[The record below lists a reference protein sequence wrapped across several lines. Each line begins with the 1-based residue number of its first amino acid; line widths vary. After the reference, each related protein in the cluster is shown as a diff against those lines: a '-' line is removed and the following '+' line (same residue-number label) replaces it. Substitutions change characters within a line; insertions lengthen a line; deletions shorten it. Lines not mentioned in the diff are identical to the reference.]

1 MKHLKWLCL
10 IFLVLTGC
18 EDNLADDR
26 DRYELKGRV
35 DLRLGNP
42 DSNNYHS
49 ITIDRSKTQTLHRFT
64 GSLWFDIEGDSVP
77 AEGVKV
83 YWGSNTTWDFQ
94 GSDVPVINSASY
106 SNASGIFN
114 TMFAPTKAMV
124 GDTIEIY
131 AGWYDLDGNDVVK
144 VFGIICR

>member
-1 MKHLKWLCL
+1 
-10 IFLVLTGC
+10 
-18 EDNLADDR
+18 
-26 DRYELKGRV
+26 
-35 DLRLGNP
+35 
-42 DSNNYHS
+42 
-49 ITIDRSKTQTLHRFT
+49 
-64 GSLWFDIEGDSVP
+64 LWFDIEGDSIP

-124 GDTIEIY
+124 GDTIEVY